1 MKRMILSGFALLCLT
16 ASAPA
21 FAQTPASGPMTA
33 AKEQP
38 ASKGMAAPKVNDL
51 PAPRGMAAAK
61 VDAPPAASG
70 TAAASAQGSERPGSA
85 WPFSSGARADRRD
98 RRDSDRYGPD
108 GRQRS
113 PVEIA
118 VPIAFFLMVVLL
130 VGLIQLASYRRD
142 RIRHETLRVMVE
154 RGAEIPMALLSPRKR
169 RPASDLRRGVIW
181 LCVGLGTMAALAIL
195 AAHEDNHPW
204 AIGLV
209 PTLIGIGYLVVWKIE
224 ARTGNGEPA
233 LESLQGTLPSR
244 PVGRSADTALDTPRE
259 PPEA

>member
-21 FAQTPASGPMTA
+21 FAQTPATGAMAP
-33 AKEQP
+33 AKQQP
-38 ASKGMAAPKVNDL
+38 APMGMAAAKVVDQ
-51 PAPRGMAAAK
+51 PAPAAMAAAK

-70 TAAASAQGSERPGSA
+70 TAAASAKGSERPGSV
-85 WPFSSGARADRRD
+85 WPFARGARADRKD

-108 GRQRS
+108 GRHRN

-195 AAHEDNHPW
+195 AAHEENHPW

-224 ARTGNGEPA
+224 ARNGNGEPA
-233 LESLQGTLPSR
+233 PALMQGTLPSR
-244 PVGRSADTALDTPRE
+244 PVGRPADTSLDTPRE